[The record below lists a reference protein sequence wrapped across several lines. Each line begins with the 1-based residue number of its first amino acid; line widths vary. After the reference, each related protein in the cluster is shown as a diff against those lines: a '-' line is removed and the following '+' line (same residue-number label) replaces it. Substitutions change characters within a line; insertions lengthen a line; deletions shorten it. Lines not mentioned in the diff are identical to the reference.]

1 MPSASVTQRQVRAGL
16 AAGQVGPDR
25 QQSHSEE
32 HSVFTVHT
40 STALTI
46 LEKKGLFYLFSW
58 RHKVK
63 SPVQSKRL
71 VAFVATLSQFSKILT
86 YVLRV

>member
-46 LEKKGLFYLFSW
+46 LGKKRTILFVWLEAQSEISSSEQTARYVCRDS
-58 RHKVK
+58 VA
-63 SPVQSKRL
+63 VQ
-71 VAFVATLSQFSKILT
+71 
-86 YVLRV
+86 